1 MPRWMI
7 IAWMVVR
14 AASAAVLLGL
24 AGLIILTVFGVDLG
38 LGIGGPQ
45 DAGGR

>member
-7 IAWMVVR
+7 MAWMVVR
-14 AASAAVLLGL
+14 GLTAAVLLGL

-38 LGIGGPQ
+38 LGIGGS
-45 DAGGR
+45 GR